1 MAEQRFC
8 KPKVDSSNLSSG
20 TILICGDMKMKVVL
34 ISNFSDETVA
44 ESLLAEGLNELQAVR
59 KAREWN
65 DEYCNDYSNYYAVV
79 KPDDY
84 RLWRGMADLV

>member
-1 MAEQRFC
+1 
-8 KPKVDSSNLSSG
+8 
-20 TILICGDMKMKVVL
+20 MKMKVVL

-44 ESLLAEGLNELQAVR
+44 ESLLAEGLDELQAVR

-65 DEYCNDYSNYYAVV
+65 DENCDDHSNYHAVV